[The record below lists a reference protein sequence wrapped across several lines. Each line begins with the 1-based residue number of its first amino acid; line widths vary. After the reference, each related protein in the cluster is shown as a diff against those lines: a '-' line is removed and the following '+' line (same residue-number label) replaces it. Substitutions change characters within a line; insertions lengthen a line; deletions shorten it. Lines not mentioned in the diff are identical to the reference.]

1 MLKYDCKERVSSS
14 KLMREI
20 ESNNNK
26 IDKLEENK
34 SALYDRIET
43 PNNTVEINKFKK
55 INRNLIINN
64 IINHKK

>member
-1 MLKYDCKERVSSS
+1 MLKYDCKERASSS

-26 IDKLEENK
+26 IDKLEDNK
-34 SALYDRIET
+34 SAVNDRIET